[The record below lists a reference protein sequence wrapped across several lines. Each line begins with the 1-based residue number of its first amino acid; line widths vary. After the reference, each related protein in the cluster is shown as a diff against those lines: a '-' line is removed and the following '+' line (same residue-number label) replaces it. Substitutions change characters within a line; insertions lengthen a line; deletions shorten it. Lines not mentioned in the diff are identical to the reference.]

1 MDLQIKG
8 KVAFVSGSTK
18 GIGFAIAKQLLQE
31 GAVVIINGRKK
42 DVVDAAIAKLKAEV
56 PGAQVTGIAADFAK
70 VEEVNAL
77 LAQLADVDILINNA
91 GIFEPKAF
99 ADITDEE
106 WLRFFEVNV
115 LSGIRLSRV
124 LFPKMLAKNW
134 GRIIF
139 ITSESAVNIPEEMIH
154 YGTTKT
160 AMHAVSRGLAE
171 LTKNSGVTVNTVMP
185 GPTAS
190 EGVVDFVKQLAMEKG
205 ISVEQAEEEFFKT
218 MRPSSLIQRFSD
230 VSEIANM
237 VTYLSSPL
245 ASSTNGSSLRVD
257 GGAVKSVL

>member
-77 LAQLADVDILINNA
+77 LAQLTDVDILINNA

-99 ADITDEE
+99 AEITDEE
-106 WLRFFEVNV
+106 WLRIFEVNV

>member
-1 MDLQIKG
+1 MDLQLKG

-31 GAVVIINGRKK
+31 GAVVVINGRNKE
-42 DVVDAAIAKLKAEV
+42 VVNDAAEKLRALIPNAEV
-56 PGAQVTGIAADFAK
+56 SGIAADFAK
-70 VEEVNAL
+70 ADQVKEL
-77 LAQLADVDILINNA
+77 ISQLPEIDILINNA
-91 GIFEPKAF
+91 GIFEPKEF
-99 ADITDEE
+99 VDIPDEE
-106 WLRFFEVNV
+106 WLRYFEVNV
-115 LSGIRLSRV
+115 LSGIRLSRH

-160 AMHAVSRGLAE
+160 AIHAVSRGLSE
-171 LTKNSGVTVNTVMP
+171 LTKGSYVTVNTVMP

-190 EGVVDFVKQLAMEKG
+190 EGVVDFVKNLATQKG
-205 ISVEQAEEEFFKT
+205 ISIEQAEEEFFKT
-218 MRPSSLIQRFSD
+218 MRPTSLIQRFSD
-230 VSEIANM
+230 VAEIANM
-237 VTYLSSPL
+237 VTYISSPL

-257 GGAVKSVL
+257 GGVIKSIL

>member
-1 MDLQIKG
+1 MDLQLKG

-31 GAVVIINGRKK
+31 GAVVIINGREQNN
-42 DVVDAAIAKLKAEV
+42 VNATIEKLKAEI
-56 PGAQVTGIAADFAK
+56 PNSEVTGIAADFGK

-77 LAQLADVDILINNA
+77 LAQLPEIDILINNA

-99 ADITDEE
+99 VDITDEE
-106 WLRFFEVNV
+106 WLRYFQVNV
-115 LSGIRLSRV
+115 LSGIRLSRE

-139 ITSESAVNIPEEMIH
+139 ITSESEINIPEEMIH

-160 AMHAVSRGLAE
+160 ALHAVSRGLSE
-171 LTKNSGVTVNTVMP
+171 LTKGSAVTVNTVMP

-190 EGVVDFVKQLAMEKG
+190 EGVIDFVKQLAIEKG
-205 ISVEQAEEEFFKT
+205 ISIEQAEEEFFKT
-218 MRPSSLIQRFSD
+218 MRPTSLIQRFSN
-230 VSEIANM
+230 VAEIANM
-237 VTYLSSPL
+237 VTYISSPL
-245 ASSTNGSSLRVD
+245 SSSTNGSSLRVD
-257 GGAVKSVL
+257 GGVVKSVF

>member
-1 MDLQIKG
+1 MDLQLKG

-42 DVVDAAIAKLKAEV
+42 DVVDAAIEKLKAEL
-56 PGAQVTGIAADFAK
+56 PEAEVTGIAADFAK

-190 EGVVDFVKQLAMEKG
+190 EGVVDFVKQLATEKG
-205 ISVEQAEEEFFKT
+205 ISVEQAEDEFFKT

>member
-1 MDLQIKG
+1 MDLQLKG

-42 DVVDAAIAKLKAEV
+42 DVVDAAIEKLKAEL
-56 PGAQVTGIAADFAK
+56 PEAEVTGIAADFAK

-77 LAQLADVDILINNA
+77 LAQLADIDILINNA

-190 EGVVDFVKQLAMEKG
+190 EGVVDFVKQLATEKG
-205 ISVEQAEEEFFKT
+205 ISVEQAEDEFFKT

>member
-42 DVVDAAIAKLKAEV
+42 DVVDAAIAKLNAEV
-56 PGAQVTGIAADFAK
+56 PGAQVTGIAADFVK

-77 LAQLADVDILINNA
+77 LAQLTDVDILINNA

-190 EGVVDFVKQLAMEKG
+190 EGVVDFVKQLATEKG

>member
-1 MDLQIKG
+1 MDLQLKG

-31 GAVVIINGRKK
+31 GAIVIINGREKE
-42 DVVDAAIAKLKAEV
+42 VVNAAVEKLKTQVPKAEV
-56 PGAQVTGIAADFAK
+56 SGIAADFAK
-70 VEEVNAL
+70 VNEVNEL
-77 LAQLADVDILINNA
+77 LTQLAGVDILINNA

-99 ADITDEE
+99 TDITDEE
-106 WLRFFEVNV
+106 WFRYFEINV
-115 LSGIRLSRV
+115 LSGIRLSRN
-124 LFPKMLAKNW
+124 LFPKMLTKNW

-139 ITSESAVNIPEEMIH
+139 ITSESAVFTPEEMIH

-160 AMHAVSRGLAE
+160 ALHAVSRGLAE
-171 LTKNSGVTVNTVMP
+171 LTKGSGVTVNTVMP

-190 EGVVDFVKQLAMEKG
+190 EGVVDFVKQIASEKG
-205 ISVEQAEEEFFKT
+205 ISAEQAEEEFFKT
-218 MRPSSLIQRFSD
+218 VRPTSLIQRFSD
-230 VSEIANM
+230 VAEIANM

-257 GGAVKSVL
+257 GGVIKSVI

>member
-1 MDLQIKG
+1 MDLKLKG

-31 GAVVIINGRKK
+31 GAVVIINGREKE
-42 DVVDAAIAKLKAEV
+42 VVSAAVEKLKTEV
-56 PGAQVTGIAADFAK
+56 PQAGVSGIAADFAK
-70 VEEVNAL
+70 VDEVNEL

-99 ADITDEE
+99 TDITDEE
-106 WLRFFEVNV
+106 WFRYFEINV
-115 LSGIRLSRV
+115 LSGIRLSRN
-124 LFPKMLAKNW
+124 LFPKMLTKNW

-139 ITSESAVNIPEEMIH
+139 ITSESAVFTPEEMIH

-160 AMHAVSRGLAE
+160 ALHAVSRGLAE
-171 LTKNSGVTVNTVMP
+171 LTKGSGVTVNTVMP

-190 EGVVDFVKQLAMEKG
+190 EGVVDFVKQIASEKG
-205 ISVEQAEEEFFKT
+205 ISAEQAEEEFFKT
-218 MRPSSLIQRFSD
+218 VRPTSLIQRFSD
-230 VSEIANM
+230 VAEIANM

-257 GGAVKSVL
+257 GGVIKSVI

>member
-1 MDLQIKG
+1 MDLQLKG

-42 DVVDAAIAKLKAEV
+42 DVVDAAIEKLKAELSE
-56 PGAQVTGIAADFAK
+56 AEVTGIAADFAK

-190 EGVVDFVKQLAMEKG
+190 EGVVDFVKQLATEKG
-205 ISVEQAEEEFFKT
+205 ISVEQAEDEFFKT

>member
-1 MDLQIKG
+1 MDLKLKG

-31 GAVVIINGRKK
+31 GAVVIINGREKE
-42 DVVDAAIAKLKAEV
+42 VVNAAVEKLKTQVPNAEV
-56 PGAQVTGIAADFAK
+56 SGIAADFAK
-70 VEEVNAL
+70 VNEVNEL
-77 LAQLADVDILINNA
+77 LAQLSDVDILINNA

-106 WLRFFEVNV
+106 WFRYFEINV
-115 LSGIRLSRV
+115 LSGIRLSRN
-124 LFPKMLAKNW
+124 LFPKMLDKNW

-139 ITSESAVNIPEEMIH
+139 ITSESAVFTPEEMIH

-160 AMHAVSRGLAE
+160 ALHAVSRGLSE
-171 LTKNSGVTVNTVMP
+171 LTKGTGVTVNTVMP

-190 EGVVDFVKQLAMEKG
+190 EGVVDFIKQIATEKG
-205 ISVEQAEEEFFKT
+205 ISAERAEEEFFKSV
-218 MRPSSLIQRFSD
+218 RPTSLIQRFSD
-230 VSEIANM
+230 VAEIANM
-237 VTYLSSPL
+237 VTYISSPL

-257 GGAVKSVL
+257 GGVIKSVI

>member
-1 MDLQIKG
+1 MDLQLKG

-31 GAVVIINGRKK
+31 GAVVIINGRNKE
-42 DVVDAAIAKLKAEV
+42 VVNAAADKLRALVPNAEV
-56 PGAQVTGIAADFAK
+56 SGIAADFAK
-70 VEEVNAL
+70 ADQVQEL
-77 LAQLADVDILINNA
+77 ISQLPEIDILINNA
-91 GIFEPKAF
+91 GIFEPKEF
-99 ADITDEE
+99 VDITDEE
-106 WLRFFEVNV
+106 WLRYFEVNV
-115 LSGIRLSRV
+115 LSGIRLSRH

-160 AMHAVSRGLAE
+160 AIHAVSRGLSE
-171 LTKNSGVTVNTVMP
+171 LTKGSNVTVNTVMP

-190 EGVVDFVKQLAMEKG
+190 EGVVDFVKNLATQKG
-205 ISVEQAEEEFFKT
+205 ISIEQAEEEFFKT
-218 MRPSSLIQRFSD
+218 MRPTSLIQRFSD
-230 VSEIANM
+230 VAEIANM
-237 VTYLSSPL
+237 VTYISSPL

-257 GGAVKSVL
+257 GGVIKSIL